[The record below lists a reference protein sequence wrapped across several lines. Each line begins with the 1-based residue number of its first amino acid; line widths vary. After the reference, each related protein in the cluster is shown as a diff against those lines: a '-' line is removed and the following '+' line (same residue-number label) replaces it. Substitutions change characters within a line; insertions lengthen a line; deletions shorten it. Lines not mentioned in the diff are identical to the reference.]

1 MLVGV
6 YFEVILTT
14 LTRINS
20 IMKKDDGDTDKK
32 ESSGEVEK
40 TFSQRRGA
48 VRFILGA
55 IALLLWIF
63 IGVSPTIIF
72 SSALQQSIGVI
83 SFFYRN
89 PIAFLLV
96 AFINI
101 ALGLIVIFTI
111 AIYYWAAFHF
121 LWSIRWFYG
130 YGKYRRL
137 KSSGK
142 LDSELKS

>member
-1 MLVGV
+1 MH
-6 YFEVILTT
+6 FEVILTT
-14 LTRINS
+14 FTHINS

-32 ESSGEVEK
+32 ESSDEVEK

-48 VRFILGA
+48 VRFILGV
-55 IALLLWIF
+55 IALLLWIL

-101 ALGLIVIFTI
+101 ALGLIVVFTI

-130 YGKYRRL
+130 YGKYQRL

>member
-1 MLVGV
+1 M
-6 YFEVILTT
+6 E
-14 LTRINS
+14 
-20 IMKKDDGDTDKK
+20 KKGKVKDV
-32 ESSGEVEK
+32 EEEGEVEK
-40 TFSQRRGA
+40 TLSTKRGA
-48 VRFILGA
+48 IRVILGA
-55 IALLLWIF
+55 VALLLWF
-63 IGVSPTIIF
+63 LIGISPTIIF

-101 ALGLIVIFTI
+101 ILGLIVYFTI

-130 YGKYRRL
+130 YFKYRII
-137 KSSGK
+137 KK
-142 LDSELKS
+142 DAP

>member
-1 MLVGV
+1 
-6 YFEVILTT
+6 
-14 LTRINS
+14 
-20 IMKKDDGDTDKK
+20 MKENQKENKRKEK
-32 ESSGEVEK
+32 ESQDDVEK
-40 TFSQRRGA
+40 TFSPRRGV
-48 VRFILGA
+48 VRVILGT

-63 IGVSPTIIF
+63 IGISPTIIF
-72 SSALQQSIGVI
+72 SSAIQQSIGVI

-101 ALGLIVIFTI
+101 ILGLIVVFTV
-111 AIYYWAAFHF
+111 AIYLWAAFHF

-142 LDSELKS
+142 SIRC

>member
-1 MLVGV
+1 
-6 YFEVILTT
+6 
-14 LTRINS
+14 
-20 IMKKDDGDTDKK
+20 MKKEDSDTDKK
-32 ESSGEVEK
+32 ESSEEVKK

-55 IALLLWIF
+55 IALLLWIL

-130 YGKYRRL
+130 YGKYRKE